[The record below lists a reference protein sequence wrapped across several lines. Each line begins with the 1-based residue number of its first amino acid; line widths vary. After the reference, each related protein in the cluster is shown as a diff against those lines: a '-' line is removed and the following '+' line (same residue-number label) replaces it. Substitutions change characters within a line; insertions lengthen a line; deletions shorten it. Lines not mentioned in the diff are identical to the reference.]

1 MLEIFRRLAGAS
13 RAPTSAELREALAAV
28 DEAALSAAV
37 KMAEAE
43 CSSALLAGDEKRL
56 ERSEAVLAT
65 ARRDRD
71 RGRAATETLT
81 AKIAETEAAEA
92 KAALDAERA
101 ELDKL
106 ATSTASD
113 LRAIYERAS
122 AEIIAVL
129 DRVEDVDRRISSFNS
144 RLIRLPYEQKMQE
157 NEPYIKDVESRAY
170 RTDHGI
176 LSAIKLTSLR
186 PLGSSP
192 GYGDGREIRRI
203 HGGQD

>member
-13 RAPTSAELREALAAV
+13 RAPTSAELREALTSI
-28 DEAALSAAV
+28 DEAALGAALQA
-37 KMAEAE
+37 AEAE
-43 CSSALLAGDEKRL
+43 CTKALLSGDEKTL
-56 ERSEAVLAT
+56 ERAEATLAT
-65 ARRDRD
+65 ARRDLD

-92 KAALDAERA
+92 KAALDAERT

-106 ATSTASD
+106 ATATASD
-113 LRAIYERAS
+113 LRVIYERAS
-122 AEIIAVL
+122 AEIIDVL
-129 DRVEDVDRRISSFNS
+129 DRVEDVDRRIASFNS

-157 NEPYIKDVESRAY
+157 NEPCIKDVESRAY
-170 RTDHGI
+170 RTDYGI

-186 PLGSSP
+186 PLGRSP